1 MAEREGTRDGAR
13 GPSRRDVLI
22 GAAGLAGGA
31 GIASAGFLLGAH
43 HLDTVGGDAPAP
55 TFAPVDPYGANQA
68 GIARPGTPQGHGL
81 LQAVDLP
88 ADARLDFLRA
98 VGERISALVGD
109 DSELLTTLPL
119 DLTITI
125 GIGPRLIRTI
135 DEELAGAEDLPAFAG
150 DNDIDAHRLGGDV
163 LVAAYAS
170 DPGVLGAA
178 VAAIVAI
185 IPDATLRWSQHV
197 FRAAGEGFVARNPL
211 GFQDG
216 IVVPKGKDE
225 LDTNVWLDS
234 GPMAG
239 ATVCVIRGLRL
250 DVAGFTGL
258 PVSGREGIIGRH
270 AADGAPLSGG
280 GPDAEVDLR
289 AKTAAGEYLTPA
301 HSHARAAHPSFTGS
315 ELMLRRGYTFDNGL
329 ISGDRPV
336 ADTGLMFICFQ
347 RSLRTFVATQ
357 QRLDEMDDL
366 MPFTTPTLSAT
377 FLILPG
383 FDRTKPLGAAF
394 GL

>member
-1 MAEREGTRDGAR
+1 MADRQGAR

-31 GIASAGFLLGAH
+31 GIASAGILLGAH
-43 HLDTVGGDAPAP
+43 RVDTRDDDAAGLAS
-55 TFAPVDPYGANQA
+55 APVDPHGANQA
-68 GIARPGTPQGHGL
+68 GVARPATPQGHGL

-88 ADARLDFLRA
+88 ADAQLGFLRA
-98 VGERISALVGD
+98 VGERITALVGD
-109 DSELLTTLPL
+109 DSELLTPLPL

-135 DEELAGAEDLPAFAG
+135 DEELSGAEDLPAFAG
-150 DNDIDAHRLGGDV
+150 DDAIDAHRLGGDV

-170 DPGVLGAA
+170 DPGVLGLA
-178 VAAIVAI
+178 VSSVIAT
-185 IPDATLRWSQHV
+185 IPGATLRWSQHV
-197 FRAAGEGFVARNPL
+197 FRAAGEGFVTRNPL
-211 GFQDG
+211 GFHDG
-216 IVVPKGKDE
+216 IVVPKSKDE
-225 LDTNVWLDS
+225 LDANVWLDS
-234 GPMAG
+234 GPLAG

-258 PVSGREGIIGRH
+258 PVSKREGVIGRR
-270 AADGAPLSGG
+270 AGDGAPLSGG
-280 GPDAEVDLR
+280 GANAEVDLR
-289 AKTAAGEYLTPA
+289 AKTANGEYLTPA

-315 ELMLRRGYTFDNGL
+315 ELMLRRGYAFDNGL
-329 ISGDRPV
+329 VHADRTI

-347 RSLRTFVATQ
+347 RSLRTFIATQ

-383 FDRTKPLGAAF
+383 FDRTNPLGAAL